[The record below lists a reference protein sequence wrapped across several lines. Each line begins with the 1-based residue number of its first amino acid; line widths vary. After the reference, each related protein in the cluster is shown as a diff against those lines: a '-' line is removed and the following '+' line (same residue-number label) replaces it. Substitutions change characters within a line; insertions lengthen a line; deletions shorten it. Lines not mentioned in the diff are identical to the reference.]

1 MNSAGMMHLRV
12 GPSTIA
18 GLVGD
23 QAAECGDRTAIMAAG
38 MAPLDYSG
46 VAALV
51 GRTRAALREFG
62 IGSGDIVALAL
73 PNGPEMATGFLALA
87 SAAICAPLNPLL
99 REKNHLEYLGDL
111 RAKAVLAGDGMEE
124 VELAAGQL
132 GIPVLKVIPERRLGA
147 GCFTVRPA
155 SRGFDCSPA
164 QPEDPVSEDI
174 ALILPTSGT
183 TSKPK
188 LVPLSHRNLCA
199 SARNIGVTLGLG
211 PSDRCLNMMPL
222 FHIHG
227 LIAALLST
235 CASGGSIICTQ
246 GFSASHFPS
255 WLAEFE
261 PTWYSAV
268 PTIHQSVLGCA
279 DRIRDFRS
287 LRFVRSSSASLPPK
301 VMADLEELFD
311 SPVIEAYGMTEAA
324 HQMASNPLGR
334 QKPGKVGLPAGP
346 EIMVV
351 DESGRTLPTGS
362 TGEIVIRGENVT
374 RGYLHNDAANLEA
387 FRDGWFRTGDQGFF
401 DEDGYLCLT
410 GRTKELINRGG
421 EKIAP
426 REIEEALLEHPAV
439 SQAVSFSIPHPTLGE
454 DVAAAVVLKPGCST
468 DQDELG
474 RFAAQRLSH
483 FKVPR
488 IIRFVPEIP
497 KGPTGKLQRIGLA
510 ETLGIRATE
519 NERREFIPPAGPLE
533 EQIAE
538 IWRETLK
545 LESIGAGDDF
555 FLLGGDSL
563 LAVEVVTRVSARIV
577 DIQHVS
583 IYENPRLR
591 DFAHAVQ
598 SELEDPKQIDSS
610 SIVPIR
616 VTGDRPPL
624 FCLPGHENKFGIFCR
639 LARFLGT
646 DQPVYG
652 LSYPGLSSE
661 KDHYRLNELADD
673 LISRMRE
680 IRPHG
685 PFRLFGH
692 CFGGYIAFEM
702 ARRLGSPEVEFLF
715 LMDSYLPAPLKHP
728 ACPTGGGHRLE
739 FHLRALEERRG
750 LQKPAYLAARLRAT
764 LDEILIRGGNVIYTF
779 FARRGRPIPAFLRR
793 RDIASR
799 FTVGEYRPAA
809 YDGDVRLIRMED
821 QRSEAGLM
829 GWEGWLRGETKLLR
843 VPFDESGIHS
853 NESVA
858 IIGPR
863 IAAILESGIDNEE
876 NHEPSI

>member
-1 MNSAGMMHLRV
+1 MSSAEMIHPQIE
-12 GPSTIA
+12 PSTIH

-23 QAAECGDRTAIMAAG
+23 QAIALGEAPAILAAG
-38 MAPLDYSG
+38 QSPFSYSEVG
-46 VAALV
+46 KLV
-51 GRTRAALREFG
+51 ERTRAALREFG
-62 IGSGDIVALAL
+62 IGAKDIVALAL

-99 REKNHLEYLGDL
+99 RKKNHLDYLGDL
-111 RAKAVLAGDGMEE
+111 RAKAVLAGNGMEE

-132 GIPVLKVIPERRLGA
+132 GIPVLKVIPEQHLGA
-147 GCFTVRPA
+147 GCFAVRPP
-155 SRGFDCSPA
+155 SRGFDRSTVR
-164 QPEDPVSEDI
+164 PEEPGIEDI

-199 SARNIGVTLGLG
+199 SARNIGATLELG
-211 PSDRCLNMMPL
+211 PSDKCLNMMPL
-222 FHIHG
+222 FLIHG
-227 LIAALLST
+227 LVAALLST
-235 CASGGSIICTQ
+235 HVSGGSIICTQ
-246 GFSASHFPS
+246 GFSASHLPS

-268 PTIHQSVLGCA
+268 PTIHQSVLGIA
-279 DRIRDFRS
+279 DRIRDSRS

-301 VMADLEELFD
+301 VMADLEKLFE

-324 HQMASNPLGR
+324 HQMASNPLSR

-346 EIMVV
+346 EVMVV
-351 DESGRTLPTGS
+351 DDHGEPLPPGS

-474 RFAAQRLSH
+474 RFAAQRLSY

-488 IIRFVPEIP
+488 IIRFLSEIP

-510 ETLGIRATE
+510 EALGIRAIE
-519 NERREFIPPAGPLE
+519 NDNREFIPPAGPLE

-591 DFAHAVQ
+591 DFARAVQ
-598 SELEDPKQIDSS
+598 NQLEDPKQIDSS

-639 LARFLGT
+639 LARYLGT

-652 LSYPGLSSE
+652 LSYPGLSSD

-685 PFRLFGH
+685 PYRIFGH

-702 ARRLGSPEVEFLF
+702 ARRLGSDGEEIECLF
-715 LMDSYLPAPLKHP
+715 LMDSYLPVPLKHP
-728 ACPTGGGHRLE
+728 ACPTGAGRRME
-739 FHLRALEERRG
+739 FHLRTLGERRG

-799 FTVGEYRPAA
+799 FTVGEYRPAPF
-809 YDGDVRLIRMED
+809 DGNVWLIRMED

-843 VPFDESGIHS
+843 VPFNESGIHS
-853 NESVA
+853 DDSVA
-858 IIGPR
+858 IFGPR
-863 IAAILESGIDNEE
+863 IAAIIERG
-876 NHEPSI
+876 EP